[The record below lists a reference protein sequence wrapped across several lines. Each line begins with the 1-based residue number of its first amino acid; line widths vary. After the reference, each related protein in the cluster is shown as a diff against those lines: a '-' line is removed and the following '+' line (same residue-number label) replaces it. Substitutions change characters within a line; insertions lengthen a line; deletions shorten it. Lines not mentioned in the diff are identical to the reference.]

1 MDDAI
6 GHKPLRSVLSR
17 HELPRMEGTSWI
29 DVMCHLLRAS
39 SQSIVFVSCTNNAF
53 NFDTFLNMK
62 QQGKKRKGGTV
73 TPSDKR
79 RKHPNSSEE
88 SFDETPSKMSVD
100 VDPQHGQEDDRL
112 PSTNGSDFNPEFGLR
127 HRSNNSSSSE
137 YENKENQKQSK
148 DTESRSGSIASSNPQ
163 VEYYHRQDSPHPI
176 AAHHSVLPLSMQM
189 MRPFWKFC
197 EKCAKSQPHSDYDFE
212 STLNTVLP
220 VDASS
225 TAITAAAAGRIY
237 SHFESTPS
245 FIGKDGKV
253 MNLMSERTEKDTE
266 IEDKSIHTTD
276 DVINH
281 SNHLELIPP
290 TPKDHTRSLLQE
302 YIAAT
307 HMYGCAQINP
317 GVMTAIRFSLPTL
330 RVSGSFHDSDML
342 ALCEVLFR
350 HCNGALYH
358 IQRLDFSIAG
368 RYGKLHGRKGF
379 GSHGAFTLSRVL
391 CISNHIEEVILRRNK
406 IGPYGASA
414 IFAAASKNSTL
425 KNISLRRC
433 HIGEKGAFAFVEY
446 VKGSNSCGLRE
457 VDLSVNGIGF
467 QGSIAI
473 EEMLIE
479 REKDGMPI
487 DIDLDGNLVIQESEY
502 LLKFLNSCLT
512 FVHIVSMIIT
522 LLFHYENSH
531 EWCNSWSR
539 DHPMHIGHGTHVQE
553 S

>member
-1 MDDAI
+1 
-6 GHKPLRSVLSR
+6 
-17 HELPRMEGTSWI
+17 
-29 DVMCHLLRAS
+29 
-39 SQSIVFVSCTNNAF
+39 
-53 NFDTFLNMK
+53 MK
-62 QQGKKRKGGTV
+62 
-73 TPSDKR
+73 PSDKR
-79 RKHPNSSEE
+79 RKHPNSSAE
-88 SFDETPSKMSVD
+88 SFDESPSKMSVD
-100 VDPQHGQEDDRL
+100 VDPQHGQEDLL
-112 PSTNGSDFNPEFGLR
+112 PSTNGSDFNPDFGLR
-127 HRSNNSSSSE
+127 NRSNNSSISE
-137 YENKENQKQSK
+137 YENKENQKQLK
-148 DTESRSGSIASSNPQ
+148 ETESRSGSITSSIPP
-163 VEYYHRQDSPHPI
+163 VESYHRQDSPHPI

-197 EKCAKSQPHSDYDFE
+197 EKCANSQTHSDYAFE

-225 TAITAAAAGRIY
+225 TTIDTTGRIY
-237 SHFESTPS
+237 SHFESIPS

-253 MNLMSERTEKDTE
+253 MNLTSVRTEKDAE
-266 IEDKSIHTTD
+266 IEDKSIPSP
-276 DVINH
+276 DVVIDH

-290 TPKDHTRSLLQE
+290 TPKDHTLSILQE

-391 CISNHIEEVILRRNK
+391 CISNHIEEVILRRNR

-414 IFAAASKNSTL
+414 IFAAASKNSSL

-446 VKGSNSCGLRE
+446 VKGSKTCRLRE

-467 QGSIAI
+467 QGSLAI

-487 DIDLDGNLVIQESEY
+487 DIDLDGNLVIQESESF
-502 LLKFLNSCLT
+502 LKFVNSCLT
-512 FVHIVSMIIT
+512 FVQIVSIIT
-522 LLFHYENSH
+522 MLLFF
-531 EWCNSWSR
+531 
-539 DHPMHIGHGTHVQE
+539 
-553 S
+553 